1 MVPINARISVA
12 TLAAGTS
19 SGMATR
25 TANKTKTHFV
35 ARIIGL
41 LLFGI
46 PLPSHWTIY
55 GVVYIE

>member
-1 MVPINARISVA
+1 MKMVPINARISVA
-12 TLAAGTS
+12 ALEMGTS

-25 TANKTKTHFV
+25 TANKTKVHIV

-46 PLPSHWTIY
+46 PLPSL
-55 GVVYIE
+55 